1 MFSWFLKL
9 LGINEDKPV
18 VSKNSFLD
26 TSTKSESDNT
36 VKETIADTAEQPEP
50 QQQQKETPE
59 AVEKSTDTLVE
70 PEPKSEEPV
79 SRSLA
84 DDFPDLK
91 ANYIKVLN
99 EAGYT
104 SKALI
109 DKAGDK
115 ELLELKGIGKA
126 TLKLLRV

>member
-26 TSTKSESDNT
+26 TSTKSKSDNT

-50 QQQQKETPE
+50 EKETPE

-79 SRSLA
+79 SKSLA
-84 DDFPDLK
+84 DEFPDLK

-99 EAGYT
+99 EGGYT

>member
-9 LGINEDKPV
+9 LGIDEDKPV
-18 VSKNSFLD
+18 ASKNSFLD
-26 TSTKSESDNT
+26 TSTKSEADNA
-36 VKETIADTAEQPEP
+36 VKETLVDTAEQPEP
-50 QQQQKETPE
+50 EKQQKETLDS
-59 AVEKSTDTLVE
+59 VEESTETLLE

-79 SRSLA
+79 SKSLA
-84 DDFPDLK
+84 DEFPDLK

-115 ELLELKGIGKA
+115 ELLDLKGVGKA
-126 TLKLLRV
+126 TLKLLRA